1 MRGGNWN
8 LETSGHRLPQRHWQ
22 HSLTPYRWLR
32 GSQTGEERN
41 KKKKYTVFY
50 LPSYSENSPNQPAIF
65 QRQNTDIQQLTGS
78 RMIQL
83 PLQGCPMTKF
93 HSPFFL
99 TDFSPTNP
107 FQVRQAQNKVQRQ
120 VSWNMPGSCFS
131 ARIQRR
137 KNMKIRQNI
146 FWRKLCCGGF
156 GGMVSMLSFT

>member
-93 HSPFFL
+93 HSPFFFNGL
-99 TDFSPTNP
+99 FPHKSLPS
-107 FQVRQAQNKVQRQ
+107 QAGTKQSSETGLMKH
-120 VSWNMPGSCFS
+120 
-131 ARIQRR
+131 ARILFLS
-137 KNMKIRQNI
+137 QNSEPALI
-146 FWRKLCCGGF
+146 GH
-156 GGMVSMLSFT
+156 SA